1 VVVLTVQCADSLQAR
16 PDLIIQDITALCVS
30 LINLSLSCYPDRL
43 EYVDQILSF
52 AQGKVQEF
60 QQRYVRV
67 MLVHCIALSLPVTY
81 QEAAISKLALSHNV

>member
-1 VVVLTVQCADSLQAR
+1 MLSLSRTCATNQLTGKAR
-16 PDLIIQDITALCVS
+16 PDLTIQDITALCVS

-60 QQRYVRV
+60 AQKYVSCYV
-67 MLVHCIALSLPVTY
+67 CP
-81 QEAAISKLALSHNV
+81 